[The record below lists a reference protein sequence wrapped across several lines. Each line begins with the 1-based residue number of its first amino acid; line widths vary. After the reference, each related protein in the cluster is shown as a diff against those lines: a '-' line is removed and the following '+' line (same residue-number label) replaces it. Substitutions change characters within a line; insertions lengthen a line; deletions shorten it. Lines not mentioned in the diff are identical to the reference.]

1 MFMSQ
6 FYPFTNIFQPVNPPK
21 AEGYHEFVG
30 KKCHFKKCYS
40 EKCHSEKC
48 HFDFGELTD
57 QELATSR

>member
-1 MFMSQ
+1 MSQ
-6 FYPFTNIFQPVNPPK
+6 FYPLTNIFQPVNLPK
-21 AEGYHEFVG
+21 AEGYHKFVG